1 MFMPCRHS
9 ISLFI
14 TTGCGRG
21 LGSSGATA
29 LDIMKPITAPMTMI
43 AIRSARGRMS
53 LVPTSVTMISF

>member
-14 TTGCGRG
+14 TTWRG

-29 LDIMKPITAPMTMI
+29 LDTMKPITAPMTMT
-43 AIRSARGRMS
+43 AIRSARGGMS
-53 LVPTSVTMISF
+53 LFPTSVTMISF